1 MAISHHYI
9 ITYDVYSDAR
19 RKALHWRLRKW
30 AQPIQRSVMEA
41 ALTKKELG
49 QVIAAATSVIAKSDT
64 VKIFRQQKA
73 GPIVVLGSAKRLKLP
88 GLKKAK
94 KAANPRRN
102 TTTRRN
108 PTYRVHVTW
117 WDGARE
123 VFKTGSASTA
133 KQWAS
138 RLKKRKDVKHAEV
151 RMYKRNKSRANYG
164 ARHSY

>member
-1 MAISHHYI
+1 MAVSHHYI

-49 QVIAAATSVIAKSDT
+49 QLIAATTSVITKKDT
-64 VKIFRQQKA
+64 VKIFRQQRP
-73 GPIVVLGSAKRLKLP
+73 GPIVVLGAAKRLKMP
-88 GLKKAK
+88 KLKKAK
-94 KAANPRRN
+94 KAAANPRRN
-102 TTTRRN
+102 TRTATRRN

-123 VFKTGSASTA
+123 VFKTGSESTA
-133 KQWAS
+133 RQWAS
-138 RLKKRKDVKHAEV
+138 RLKKRSDVKHAEV
-151 RMYKRNKSRANYG
+151 RAYKRNPTRAN
-164 ARHSY
+164 RRSY